1 LNWMEA
7 GWLRRWGV
15 YRVDDVSN
23 LLHEARAK
31 AVVKAK
37 LVSVSARAQLVAG
50 TAQGWKNTN

>member
-1 LNWMEA
+1 MEA

-50 TAQGWKNTN
+50 TAPGGKNSN